1 MKKLVTLLM
10 VVLFGNLLFAG
21 SATIIFLNGKKV
33 KGKIVK
39 VEAGEVGAEYKGTA
53 YALTVA
59 EGTAELRIPLE
70 EIKVVQLK
78 SQADVSCF
86 EDGTMTPIR
95 KFCTARSTYN
105 ATLQQK
111 KGKKGKRIAEVV
123 DERMFYFYFEG
134 KKEPVQVIFAKIK
147 VSNAGKEG
155 SVGYPDL
162 EQKVLKMQKA
172 GVKKIIFSK

>member
-21 SATIIFLNGKKV
+21 SATITFLNGKKA

-59 EGTAELRIPLE
+59 EGTTELRIAIE
-70 EIKVVQLK
+70 EIKNIQLK

-86 EDGTMTPIR
+86 EDGTMTPTR

-147 VSNAGKEG
+147 VSNVGKEG
-155 SVGYPDL
+155 KVGYPDL